1 MATVELMRDA
11 KEDFESL
18 DGSAKKVVGSALVKL
33 QTDPELRGAPLGSR
47 NSGNLT
53 GYRKLVVGK
62 KTYRIIYAVQ
72 ADGSVCVVWVIDGRS
87 DDECYD
93 LAVSRTTQASE
104 EDRAKLKSILDAAFN
119 R

>member
-18 DGSAKKVVGSALVKL
+18 DGATKKIVARALVKL
-33 QTDPELRGAPLGSR
+33 RTSPEQRGAPLGSR

-62 KTYRIIYAVQ
+62 KTYRIVYEVYE
-72 ADGSVCVVWVIDGRS
+72 DGSVCVVWVIAGRS

-93 LAVSRTTQASE
+93 LAVSRTTQASD